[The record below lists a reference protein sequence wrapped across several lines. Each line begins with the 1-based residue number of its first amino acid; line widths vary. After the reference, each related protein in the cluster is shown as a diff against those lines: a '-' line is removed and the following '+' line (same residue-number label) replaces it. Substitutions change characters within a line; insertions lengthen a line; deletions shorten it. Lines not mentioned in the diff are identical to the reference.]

1 MTFPGTLTST
11 ARCCRSPSPSQLHN
25 PKPLIFYLLQATA
38 FACLCACVRDAQ
50 DPARPASAPAVES
63 LSAAA
68 AAAAAAAA
76 ICAHSL
82 AVLAHDEAA
91 MLVTA
96 GLHALSRAFDHAPTS
111 AGQPATQEWQY
122 ALAGWLSQLPC
133 ANMSGGGVMEGGQLL
148 AAVKLAQGKCRK
160 WLEKG
165 GSNKASSSGSSG
177 SSNGSSSSSSSSMGG
192 SATACAAARC
202 VDMTA
207 MD

>member
-1 MTFPGTLTST
+1 
-11 ARCCRSPSPSQLHN
+11 
-25 PKPLIFYLLQATA
+25 
-38 FACLCACVRDAQ
+38 
-50 DPARPASAPAVES
+50 
-63 LSAAA
+63 
-68 AAAAAAAA
+68 
-76 ICAHSL
+76 
-82 AVLAHDEAA
+82 

-133 ANMSGGGVMEGGQLL
+133 ANTSGGGVMEGGQLL

-165 GSNKASSSGSSG
+165 GSNKASSSGSS
-177 SSNGSSSSSSSSMGG
+177 SSSSSSSSMGG